1 MARLEFAG
9 ARYVRNYH
17 LAVPHHELEIDKKK
31 SFVAPAS
38 SPVPRSSGKGTGGD
52 AGATFSLED
61 NLIIHGDNLKALK
74 SLLPHFAGKVKC
86 IYIDPPYNTG
96 NENWVYNDNVNSPRH
111 KDWLNKVVDKDCQ
124 DRHDRWLSMMM
135 PRLKLLRELLRD
147 DGVIFISID
156 DNEAHHLRMLMNEI
170 FGEDNFIA
178 LITDVNNPK
187 GRSDDKYIP
196 RAHEYVCLYK
206 KSGEPDLY
214 GWAPDE
220 VVTRRYRNTD
230 ADGNIW
236 REIDLRKTGDN
247 DLREDRP
254 NLFYYF
260 LFNQETKEFYP
271 SRETKIPKGFI
282 QIKPLR
288 EDGAEGNW
296 RWELDT
302 AKRQI
307 GVLYPKLMPVRKTW
321 SVFQM
326 DYLLDDERIKPTS
339 VWSKKEFN
347 SERGTEQFMELGF
360 NKEDFFKP
368 KPVGLLKHILEFAL
382 GKDDVV
388 LDSFAGS
395 GTTAHAVLALN
406 KEDGGNRKFILV
418 EQEDYADTIT
428 AERVRRVI
436 AGNVAPAS
444 SPVPQRGKGKGTGG
458 DAGATKVREGLGG
471 SFTYVTL
478 GAEYDVAKILSGK
491 SLPKY
496 EEMAAYVFQTATG
509 ETLDRK
515 KIDKKSHFIGSSKF
529 YDVYL
534 FYEPDVEKLK
544 SSACALKLDF
554 VESLQPPP
562 GPRLGKAGEQ
572 KRKRL
577 VFGSVR
583 YVNQETLTAHDVE
596 FSQLPYEVYRRIED
610 AA

>member
-17 LAVPHHELEIDKKK
+17 LAVPHHELVIDATK
-31 SFVAPAS
+31 SFPPRVGRAS
-38 SPVPRSSGKGTGGD
+38 SPD
-52 AGATFSLED
+52 APAPGLDD

-74 SLLPHFAGKVKC
+74 SLLPHFAGKIKC

-156 DNEAHHLRMLMNEI
+156 DNEQHHLRMLMNEV
-170 FGEDNFIA
+170 FGEPNFVSNIIWQKKYTQSNDA
-178 LITDVNNPK
+178 KYFSDTHDFILAFAKDLSKFVINPLK
-187 GRSDDKYIP
+187 RTQEQNDRYENPDKDERGP
-196 RAHEYVCLYK
+196 WMTSPLHA
-206 KSGEPDLY
+206 KSGSDKTYSYKFQNGTSWQPPA
-214 GWAPDE
+214 GTFP
-220 VVTRRYRNTD
+220 RYS
-230 ADGNIW
+230 
-236 REIDLRKTGDN
+236 
-247 DLREDRP
+247 
-254 NLFYYF
+254 
-260 LFNQETKEFYP
+260 QETLQRAEKENRIWFGKAGDAVP
-271 SRETKIPKGFI
+271 RMKKFLSEMK
-282 QIKPLR
+282 
-288 EDGAEGNW
+288 EGVVPTTIWMYDQVGSN
-296 RWELDT
+296 DD
-302 AKRQI
+302 AKRTLKDI
-307 GVLYPKLMPVRKTW
+307 
-321 SVFQM
+321 F
-326 DYLLDDERIKPTS
+326 
-339 VWSKKEFN
+339 
-347 SERGTEQFMELGF
+347 
-360 NKEDFFKP
+360 EDNIFDSP
-368 KPVGLLKHILEFAL
+368 KPVSLISRIIELSCDSNDLI
-382 GKDDVV
+382 

-406 KEDGGNRKFILV
+406 KVDGGNRKFILV

-436 AGNVAPAS
+436 QGRVGRAS
-444 SPVPQRGKGKGTGG
+444 SPHTTGGAKGKSGE
-458 DAGATKVREGLGG
+458 DARPTRSMEPLGG

-515 KIDKKSHFIGSSKF
+515 KIDKKNHFIGSSQF

-534 FYEPDVEKLK
+534 FYEPSVEKLK
-544 SSACALKLDF
+544 SAECALKLDF
-554 VESLQPPP
+554 VTGLPKNP
-562 GPRLGKAGEQ
+562 K
-572 KRKRL
+572 KKRL
-577 VFGSVR
+577 VFGAVR
-583 YVNQETLTAHDVE
+583 YVNQETLSLHDVE

>member
-17 LAVPHHELEIDKKK
+17 LAVPHHELEIDKSK
-31 SFVAPAS
+31 SYPLPAG
-38 SPVPRSSGKGTGGD
+38 RGKGE
-52 AGATFSLED
+52 GASLED

-96 NENWVYNDNVNSPRH
+96 NEKWVYNDNVNSPRH

-147 DGVIFISID
+147 DGAIFVSID
-156 DNEAHHLRMLMNEI
+156 DNEEPRIHLLMDEI
-170 FGEDNFIA
+170 FGEQNFVEQFIWKKSYGGGA
-178 LITDVNNPK
+178 KEKFVVRQHEYCLMFAKDKKLLHDLWLPPDLGAEK
-187 GRSDDKYIP
+187 RYYKYKDDKFDIRGP
-196 RAHEYVCLYK
+196 
-206 KSGEPDLY
+206 
-214 GWAPDE
+214 
-220 VVTRRYRNTD
+220 YR
-230 ADGNIW
+230 
-236 REIDLRKTGDN
+236 
-247 DLREDRP
+247 
-254 NLFYYF
+254 
-260 LFNQETKEFYP
+260 
-271 SRETKIPKGFI
+271 
-282 QIKPLR
+282 IKPLEATKSMDER
-288 EDGAEGNW
+288 ANLVYPIKAPDGSKIMP
-296 RWELDT
+296 
-302 AKRQI
+302 KRQWWWSRERTEAAI
-307 GVLYPKLMPVRKTW
+307 KNDELVFTKNNEGYSVSYKQYLIDEEGEKRGKKPFSVLDGPYT
-321 SVFQM
+321 Q
-326 DYLLDDERIKPTS
+326 EG
-339 VWSKKEFN
+339 
-347 SERGTEQFMELGF
+347 SEEQLGIF
-360 NKEDFFKP
+360 GKQVLQFP
-368 KPVGLLKHILEFAL
+368 KPSSLIKQFISIATSIDS
-382 GKDDVV
+382 DDLI

-436 AGNVAPAS
+436 
-444 SPVPQRGKGKGTGG
+444 KGVK
-458 DAGATKVREGLGG
+458 DAKDENLKKGLGG

-496 EEMAAYVFQTATG
+496 EEMAAYIFQTATG

-515 KIDKKSHFIGSSKF
+515 KIDKKSKYVGSSKF

-544 SSACALKLDF
+544 SSECALKLDF
-554 VESLQPPP
+554 VDALPKNP
-562 GPRLGKAGEQ
+562 K
-572 KRKRL
+572 KKRL
-577 VFGSVR
+577 VFGAVR
-583 YVNQETLTAHDVE
+583 YVNQETLSLHDVE